1 MFPWAMLTFIIQ
13 GNWEMSW
20 GRAIIGC
27 IYSCF
32 CRITILDPCRQSWVF
47 VYFKPDRS
55 QIKCR
60 TWKVNL
66 PSRVQQNYSSQKRK
80 PQQKLTQEM
89 SRQITYGFL
98 SEARASCFL
107 HSPAPCSLPSSSL
120 LPSSNATNFLPCPP
134 KHQITAVSCQDWR
147 QIVPCIGQHLD
158 TECKLFLNRCHISL
172 HYEKQN

>member
-32 CRITILDPCRQSWVF
+32 CIITILDPCRQSLVI
-47 VYFKPDRS
+47 VYFKQDRS
-55 QIKCR
+55 KIKCR

-80 PQQKLTQEM
+80 PQQKLMQET
-89 SRQITYGFL
+89 SNQITYGFL
-98 SEARASCFL
+98 SEARTSYFL
-107 HSPAPCSLPSSSL
+107 HPLAPFSLPSSSL
-120 LPSSNATNFLPCPP
+120 LPSSNATSFLPCPS
-134 KHQITAVSCQDWR
+134 KH
-147 QIVPCIGQHLD
+147 
-158 TECKLFLNRCHISL
+158 
-172 HYEKQN
+172 